1 MRLLNMK
8 KLGQGR
14 PSKIHKVFLKVLM
27 LQVFLP
33 AADASAAPVLFFCMQ
48 IFMPLPIEVIFQSL
62 KIL

>member
-8 KLGQGR
+8 KLEPGR

-33 AADASAAPVLFFCMQ
+33 TADALTAPVLFFCMQ
-48 IFMPLPIEVIFQSL
+48 IFMPLPKS
-62 KIL
+62 